1 MSRLPRFV
9 LFVALLLLLAAS
21 VPPPPAFSNGDPDE
35 VVERNP
41 PPAPQLPPWM
51 YPGGGRGFRGG
62 DPDEFPES
70 GELDDSGG
78 ALVEGGPVI
87 DPDGVS
93 REPGWWLVLRT
104 LRALLSFAP

>member
-9 LFVALLLLLAAS
+9 LFAALLLLLAAS

-35 VVERNP
+35 VVERVP
-41 PPAPQLPPWM
+41 PPAPELPPWM

-62 DPDEFPES
+62 DPDRSPDS
-70 GELDDSGG
+70 DDRDGSIV
-78 ALVEGGPVI
+78 ALEGGPAI
-87 DPDGVS
+87 DPGSES

-104 LRALLSFAP
+104 LRDLLKLVP